1 MKGKKIGVAALGV
14 AAIMSL
20 SFGLFGCEKKG
31 SDGPSLVTDETLA
44 DKFVAMFTFEDD
56 AYDEDLAQVK
66 VPAVDPYTGEALEN
80 VYAAYDSLDETA
92 TNPGTAKRNGESL
105 AGSTSLYLTSIN
117 ESSFFPGSVEIGQDD
132 QGNATYTLA
141 GNNDTGISFSFWY
154 NSAEA
159 ANSDWDAMITSE
171 FTAGDIINYGN
182 LSWVGGSAYPSGG
195 AVHGRAAYT
204 DTSYAAAQ
212 EELAL
217 GQLRSSNA
225 YTVYNAMC
233 PELGSES
240 DSEYIAEMGNSI
252 TDTWLY
258 MTVVVTPTHID
269 FYRDGVLAYS
279 YTSTNFAAGISA
291 IYTNLYM
298 DLLAPGLG
306 MRFFGSGSDAKVFS
320 VDELLVGKD
329 LTAAEVEALYEN
341 VSGETLTEADT
352 TLSSSVTTTV
362 DQALNT
368 YGGCQWYDTAT
379 AWAQA
384 ELPAGD
390 LNFTWTADM
399 YTDASQVWYGPTL
412 IMFEKIE
419 GQGVGVQNTPAAG
432 GVSMVYIRSDNY
444 AGMCANLSDADRA
457 DGFEAGVTDVTL
469 KTIEFTTPSTPDV
482 FRYTLA
488 DEVSY
493 TKTDAEEGVTTNLH
507 EATPVS
513 LVVNVVRTGNTW
525 TVTYYKDSVAEA
537 NVIWA
542 FTFQY
547 SATTPLIFNIGGEGV
562 YMTDITITNNVS
574 GGAALTVNKTTVG
587 TATPVNL
594 DGFTEA

>member
-80 VYAAYDSLDETA
+80 VYAAYDSLDDTA
-92 TNPGTAKRNGESL
+92 TNPGTAKRNGKSL

-159 ANSDWDAMITSE
+159 TNSDWDAMITSE
-171 FTAGDIINYGN
+171 FTAGDIVNYGN
-182 LSWVGGSAYPSGG
+182 ISWVGGSAYPSGG

-212 EELAL
+212 AELAL

-233 PELGSES
+233 PEVA
-240 DSEYIAEMGNSI
+240 DSEYVAEMGNSI
-252 TDTWLY
+252 TNVWLY

-279 YTSTNFAAGISA
+279 YTSANFAAGISA

-306 MRFFGSGSDAKVFS
+306 MKFFGSGSDAKVFS

-329 LTAAEVEALYEN
+329 LTAGEVELLYEN

-352 TLSSSVTTTV
+352 TLSSTVTTTV

-368 YGGCQWYDTAT
+368 YGGCQWYDTST

-399 YTDASQVWYGPTL
+399 YTDASQLWYGPTL

-419 GQGVGVQNTPAAG
+419 GQGVGVQNTPDNG

-457 DGFEAGVTDVTL
+457 DGFEAGVTNVTL
-469 KTIEFTTPSTPDV
+469 KTLEFTTPSTPEV